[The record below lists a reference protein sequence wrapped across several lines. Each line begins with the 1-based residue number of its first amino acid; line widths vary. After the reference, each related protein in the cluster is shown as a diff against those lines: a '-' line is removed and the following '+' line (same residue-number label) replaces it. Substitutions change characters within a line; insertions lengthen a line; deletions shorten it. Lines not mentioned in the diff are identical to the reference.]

1 MTFGEVVQLYLK
13 ELGITQTE
21 LAKRAGYNKQTINA
35 LIKERDRSPTLNTAA
50 DIANALG
57 VSLQEM
63 VDRMEGEVPQR
74 D

>member
-35 LIKERDRSPTLNTAA
+35 LIKERDRSPTLNTAV

>member
-1 MTFGEVVQLYLK
+1 MTFGEVVLLYLK

-35 LIKERDRSPTLNTAA
+35 LIKERDRSPTLNTAV